1 MLDLTFQSMNVQIQ
15 KAFQSGERQRVTS
28 SSSIFQLSRPT
39 LMNLLFYIHKLQFF
53 LTWLWKF
60 PLDRNFRSFLCPC
73 CLVAR
78 AKIVKCKLLYAQGNA
93 KYLYLKVFSQ
103 LISIQY
109 KSQDKYFYK
118 KLYFAIN
125 SCFIAKKSKKLSFLT
140 KLLYK
145 DRPNF

>member
-15 KAFQSGERQRVTS
+15 KTFQSGEVESDLILKYFSTFKAYLDEPIVLHSQAAVFS
-28 SSSIFQLSRPT
+28 DLALEIPFGQKFQ
-39 LMNLLFYIHKLQFF
+39 
-53 LTWLWKF
+53 KF
-60 PLDRNFRSFLCPC
+60 FLCPS
-73 CLVAR
+73 LVVG

-118 KLYFAIN
+118 NLYFAID
-125 SCFIAKKSKKLSFLT
+125 SCFIAKKKSKKLSF
-140 KLLYK
+140 
-145 DRPNF
+145 